1 MWFLSLLTSP
11 EKLEMVTNHLNTKL
25 GAVIEEKLE
34 SYKSS
39 SYFRTRL
46 EADVETKF
54 HQLIADSLSNKV
66 LELEKEQAEKMDAIW
81 KSYAVQK
88 ALFVQEFIE
97 RIEEQKEKS
106 IPTPPP
112 NVSHQTTPFPT
123 LPLSFTIPAPPD
135 TSDDPIIIRWNDIE
149 GAEAKQQGGWP
160 DLATQPQFYFYHD
173 AREYW

>member
-25 GAVIEEKLE
+25 GAVIEGRLE

-39 SYFRTRL
+39 SHFRIRL
-46 EADVETKF
+46 EADVKTKF
-54 HQLIADSLSNKV
+54 DQLIANSLSNKV

-88 ALFVQEFIE
+88 AIFVQEFIE
-97 RIEEQKEKS
+97 RIQEQKEKS

-112 NVSHQTTPFPT
+112 NVSYQTTPFPT
-123 LPLSFTIPAPPD
+123 LPLSFTVPAPPD

-149 GAEAKQQGGWP
+149 GAEAKQQGRWLDFTTRP
-160 DLATQPQFYFYHD
+160 PRHFYD